1 MFKLQ
6 KKEDSK
12 YFFKVSENLN
22 DFDKYVEEAYQA
34 TKHKFAVEGFRKGK
48 VPRKV
53 IEQNYGA
60 QIFFEDAF
68 EAMLQAEYRNIL
80 TKHEEIIPVVAPN
93 VQDFKMD
100 DKKVSAVLV
109 IIAEPEV
116 ELGKYSGLEIEEIK
130 EEVSEEA
137 IQNEINQIQNR
148 QARFVPVER
157 EAKLGDFV
165 VIDFIGRVDGKEFE
179 GGRAT
184 DYRLELGSHTFI
196 DTFEDQLVG
205 LHIGEKKIVKVTFPE
220 QYTEAL
226 KGKKAEFEV
235 TLNKVEE
242 KELPKLDDEF
252 ASNVSEFNTF
262 EEFKADIK
270 KHLQESLENKLKQE
284 NENKLIQTIVEKAT
298 VKIPAEMIEMQTESR
313 IKDFESRLAYQGLKL
328 EEYFNYTGQTMEM
341 LKEAQNKV
349 SEESIK
355 TSLVL
360 QAIIKKENITVSDEE
375 LDKKLEEIAT
385 KYKKSLKD
393 YKKSMVQEDISYFKS
408 DILMSKLFDLLKSKN
423 KMI

>member
-116 ELGKYSGLEIEEIK
+116 ELGEYSGLEIEEIK